1 MSQRALLRDSACV
14 LVTACHPPNMN
25 SDEPLITLVRAVQA
39 ELHRARSTN
48 AMAAREGVVQFNVAA
63 MYDAVRT
70 KLYEEGMHR
79 HRAALALEAELRLRY
94 PGWEPGEDGPVDKWE
109 RMWVRQGYLVGDE
122 CGLPPDPRSIP
133 GAAYAA
139 QRR

>member
-1 MSQRALLRDSACV
+1 
-14 LVTACHPPNMN
+14 MN

-70 KLYEEGMHR
+70 K
-79 HRAALALEAELRLRY
+79 
-94 PGWEPGEDGPVDKWE
+94 V
-109 RMWVRQGYLVGDE
+109 
-122 CGLPPDPRSIP
+122 
-133 GAAYAA
+133 
-139 QRR
+139 